1 MSHTVLS
8 AELLERLAGAS
19 VYAQAL
25 SEQQGC
31 SVQQFSLSARCAE
44 GVVAGYQVK
53 LNYHHD
59 SAEGAC
65 ECPASD
71 GFEFCKHCVLLALH
85 SNRATQQLMSL
96 SKGPDKSKIMAYLLA
111 LDKAELA
118 KQMLALLET
127 DTDAFKRYL
136 LKASLD
142 QDQLDIKALRSELT
156 ELTRAPKDLFSQRQM
171 RHFLARIER
180 FLEELS
186 RARCQGQEDSLL
198 KLIEYAIQRIN
209 QVLSKLEDRGG
220 QHHSLKPLLQ
230 GLYIGYF
237 KTLAGRPETL
247 AKRFAKTWDI
257 DHFELLG
264 PAERILAAHPEIL
277 SKFIALKQSQWQ
289 ALAKDDATSRMRDR
303 LAELLAANISEQS
316 ATELHCS
323 IQRQLAHDES
333 QQRHLLAQWRERG
346 WEDAAEQLQQDLLK
360 RYPSSLAVYQQ
371 AFEHYAQSPAHEA
384 LLFGLFCHFPMQ
396 LGPDLIAYSQNHSL
410 DNSLENSLDNAQAR
424 QDDLA
429 RLRERMAAELLQQ
442 DEAQAQFYGLCLL
455 LDNKATEVMLQK
467 LTQCTLTAE
476 QIGELAIRLSS
487 HSREHSANLLAES
500 LNTLNAKGMGWA
512 DKKAAELL
520 WRYQQN
526 VDANGTQ
533 LGLKLPRALD
543 QSPSFT
549 EHYRSLSGQTFK
561 KRLFTAPLD
570 DIR

>member
-25 SEQQGC
+25 TEQP
-31 SVQQFSLSARCAE
+31 SSPVQQFSLSAQCAE
-44 GVVAGYQVK
+44 GRIAGHQVK
-53 LNYHHD
+53 LNYRHD

-65 ECPASD
+65 DCPESD

-118 KQMLALLET
+118 KQTLALLEN
-127 DTDAFKRYL
+127 DSDAFKRYL

-142 QDQLDIKALRSELT
+142 QEQLDIKALRSELT
-156 ELTRAPKDLFSQRQM
+156 ELTRPPKDLFSQRQM

-186 RARCQGQEDSLL
+186 SARCQGQEDSLL
-198 KLIEYAIQRIN
+198 KLIEYALQRLN
-209 QVLSKLEDRGG
+209 QLLGKLEDRGD

-230 GLYIGYF
+230 SLYLGYF
-237 KTLAGRPETL
+237 NTLAGRAETL
-247 AKRFAKTWDI
+247 AKRFAKTWDL
-257 DHFELLG
+257 DHFALLG
-264 PAERILAAHPEIL
+264 PAELILAEQPEVL

-289 ALAKDDATSRMRDR
+289 ALAKNEASQRMRDR
-303 LAELLAANISEQS
+303 LAELLAANISAQS
-316 ATELHCS
+316 STELHCS

-333 QQRHLLAQWRERG
+333 QQRHLLEQWRERG
-346 WEDAAEQLQQDLLK
+346 WTDAAEQLQQDLLK
-360 RYPSSLAVYQQ
+360 HHPTSLAVYQQ
-371 AFEHYAQSPAHEA
+371 AFEHYAQSPAQEA
-384 LLFGLFCHFPMQ
+384 LLFGLFCRFPMQ
-396 LGPDLIAYSQNHSL
+396 LGPNLIDYAQKHCQN
-410 DNSLENSLDNAQAR
+410 NTQKNAQQA
-424 QDDLA
+424 DLA
-429 RLRERMAAELLQQ
+429 SLRERMAAELLQQ
-442 DEAQAQFYGLCLL
+442 EDAEAQFLGLSLL
-455 LDNKATEVMLQK
+455 LDNEASTAVLEALSKCSLS
-467 LTQCTLTAE
+467 AE
-476 QIGELAIRLSS
+476 QIGELAIRLSPL
-487 HSREHSANLLAES
+487 EKQASAELLAKS
-500 LNTLNAKGMGWA
+500 LSTLNAKGMGWA

-526 VDANGTQ
+526 LGANSAR
-533 LGLKLPRALD
+533 LALELPRNLH

-549 EHYRSLSGQTFK
+549 EHYRSLSGQAFQ